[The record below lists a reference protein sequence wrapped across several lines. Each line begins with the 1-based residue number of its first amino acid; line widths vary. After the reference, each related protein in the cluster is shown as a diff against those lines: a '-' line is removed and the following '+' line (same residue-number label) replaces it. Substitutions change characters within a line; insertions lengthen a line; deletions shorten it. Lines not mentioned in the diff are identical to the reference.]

1 MMTNGADEKSSAQHS
16 LARLSSSDDLEL
28 VKLLQ
33 SGCHDALT
41 VLFERYRA
49 LVFHI
54 ARNIV
59 KDEGEAEE
67 TVQQA
72 FFDLYRAIAQ
82 FNPERGTFKSWMLQF
97 AYHRSINRREH
108 LLSNKFYD
116 SHELND
122 AIPAR
127 PLQATRSLLQ
137 LSAPETARFIEQMLA
152 TLKPSQRQAVELT
165 FFEGLTA
172 EEIAGK
178 VGQST
183 VVVRNYLY
191 RGLAKLRSAILE
203 RTDLERTHLERTDA
217 ARLSTAQRVTAQPVT
232 AQPPGTQ
239 SKAEQ
244 KGILI
249 AEPGLP

>member
-1 MMTNGADEKSSAQHS
+1 MTNGADQKNY
-16 LARLSSSDDLEL
+16 LTRLSSSHDPEL

-41 VLFERYRA
+41 VLFERYSP

-67 TVQQA
+67 TVQQV

-82 FNPERGTFKSWMLQF
+82 FNPERGTFKTWMLQF

-122 AIPAR
+122 AISAR
-127 PLQATRSLLQ
+127 PLQTTRSLLQ
-137 LSAPETARFIEQMLA
+137 LSAPETARFIEQLLT
-152 TLKPSQRQAVELT
+152 TLKPSQRRVIELT

-178 VGQST
+178 VGQSA

-203 RTDLERTHLERTDA
+203 RTHLERADA
-217 ARLSTAQRVTAQPVT
+217 ARLANARK
-232 AQPPGTQ
+232 
-239 SKAEQ
+239 SKTLSLMNTDCSDLA
-244 KGILI
+244 LDHY
-249 AEPGLP
+249 P